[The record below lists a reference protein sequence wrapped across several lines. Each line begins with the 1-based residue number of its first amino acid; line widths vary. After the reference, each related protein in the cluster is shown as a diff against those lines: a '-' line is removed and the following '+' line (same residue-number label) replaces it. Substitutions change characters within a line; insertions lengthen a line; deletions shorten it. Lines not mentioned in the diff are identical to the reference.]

1 MCKVTDCT
9 LSESGKLGLHSEAC
23 QAKPTIV
30 VFVSHWCVLYLYE
43 VSGTCSTRNPMS
55 LQLHDF
61 QNIKVNVE
69 AQIES
74 VRGRA
79 SNHHQATLATINAL
93 GGYNDMVTGLY

>member
-1 MCKVTDCT
+1 
-9 LSESGKLGLHSEAC
+9 
-23 QAKPTIV
+23 
-30 VFVSHWCVLYLYE
+30 
-43 VSGTCSTRNPMS
+43 MS